1 MSYTIRSAQAADWP
15 AIADLLT
22 RAELPLAGAQEHLR
36 NFIIAEADGE
46 VVGTAGMVVG
56 TAGIE
61 AYGSAGLLRS
71 LAVDPRQR
79 GQGVGEALV
88 NQVLAEAA
96 NDGITEVAL
105 LTTTA
110 PDYFPRFGFEQ
121 VERSALPAQ
130 LTESA
135 EFQGACPASAVA
147 MLRQR

>member
-46 VVGTAGMVVG
+46 VVGTAG
-56 TAGIE
+56 IE

-88 NQVLAEAA
+88 NQILTEAS

-121 VERSALPAQ
+121 IERSALPAQ

>member
-1 MSYTIRSAQAADWP
+1 MSYTIRPAQASDWP

-22 RAELPLAGAQEHLR
+22 RSQLPLAGAQHHLP
-36 NFIIAEADGE
+36 NFVIAEADGE
-46 VVGTAGMVVG
+46 VIG

-61 AYGSAGLLRS
+61 AYGSVGLLRS
-71 LAVDPRQR
+71 LAVDTRQR

-88 NQVLAEAA
+88 NHVLTKAA
-96 NDGITEVAL
+96 SYGLTKVAL

-121 VERSALPAQ
+121 VERAALPAQ